1 MIGLLTFRMTTP
13 EKETPATAPAFA
25 FAHVLIRSPFVVP
38 ASAAPFTVM
47 FRTATC
53 SGVSP
58 RLPMLPHN
66 TAMELSLSIF
76 EQTTWISAVSLT

>member
-1 MIGLLTFRMTTP
+1 
-13 EKETPATAPAFA
+13 
-25 FAHVLIRSPFVVP
+25 
-38 ASAAPFTVM
+38 VM
-47 FRTATC
+47 FLTATC

-76 EQTTWISAVSLT
+76 EQTTWIPAVSLT